1 MFHRETNLLAV
12 LPSRQ
17 LEIVGQQYLLNIID
31 RQDTVPNSWR
41 FQLQNKREGGV
52 VPGGFK
58 LRLVTESGESLP
70 EGEVVATKAQQRL
83 YVDVVLQPETTV
95 VWEIEPLPDNYQR
108 EILIF

>member
-1 MFHRETNLLAV
+1 MLSKNNTLLSV

-31 RQDTVPNSWR
+31 RRDTVPNGWR
-41 FQLQNKREGGV
+41 FQLQNKREGGL

-58 LRLVTESGESLP
+58 LRLATESRGSLS
-70 EGEVVATKAQQRL
+70 EAEAVATKAQQRL
-83 YVDVVLQPETTV
+83 YIDVVLQPETTV

>member
-1 MFHRETNLLAV
+1 MLSKNNTLLPV

-31 RQDTVPNSWR
+31 RRDTIPNGWR
-41 FQLQNKREGGV
+41 FQLQNKREGGL

-58 LRLVTESGESLP
+58 LRLATESRGSLS
-70 EGEVVATKAQQRL
+70 EAEAVATKAQPRL
-83 YVDVVLQPETTV
+83 YVDVVMPPETTV

>member
-1 MFHRETNLLAV
+1 MLSV

-31 RQDTVPNSWR
+31 RRDTVPNGWR
-41 FQLQNKREGGV
+41 FQLQNKREGGL

-58 LRLVTESGESLP
+58 LRLATESRGSLS
-70 EGEVVATKAQQRL
+70 EAEAVATKAQQRL
-83 YVDVVLQPETTV
+83 YIDVVLQPETTV